1 MDMQSVE
8 ERYVVIESVSKKEG
22 KKNMKEIQIR

>member
-22 KKNMKEIQIR
+22 KKEYKGDTD